1 MRPETV
7 IWIWAVARGASCACI
22 PCIGAAAQASQQA
35 PPSAVA
41 AEAQTPPRA
50 SQIDEFKRSILD
62 PTAEPAARRTVSNL
76 LIRVGTPE
84 AFRGA
89 SEILDA
95 GAQPAAQKSLCEAI
109 LQTASESPEL
119 FDLPEAELLVDRL
132 SVLIGQDD
140 GELRARA
147 VAALSALPRRH
158 VVGKMLAVAADAAVP
173 ESRRLAAIDA
183 LARHVHLRL
192 VTGLF
197 IRLLDDA
204 SANISQRSLLAL
216 APVSRTPLGARTED
230 WKAWWRTQESL
241 SEQEWLESRV
251 DLLSARERA
260 LDAQRIDLQSALDR
274 QGAALNTRIADLQ
287 SDLLLALPEQDR
299 EAKLVT
305 WLSDPMPAICGGAMQ
320 LVLRRISDA
329 SGAPPESVRA
339 AVVKNVEHL
348 APEVRRRALQVIGAI
363 KDPADAALV
372 HDRLGRETDPMVRQ
386 TALTVLGQLKSTG
399 SLAMLL
405 AEIGN
410 PQAPAEC
417 VAAAA
422 RAVAEIALS
431 RPEMKPADWDPA
443 AAALKDRLGK
453 LGESGNGL
461 RAAVVEAMAA
471 LAHPA
476 LEGDLLAEVDRAEPA
491 VQRAAI
497 RGLVRLRNVTKLAR
511 IRALT
516 GAADAPVRQTACEAL
531 GQIGGEDADIE
542 TLLQRVKPGA
552 ESQAPVRD
560 TAWIA
565 MKSLLSR
572 HTVEQQWAWLDRLS
586 DAPALQVEYLTEL
599 TSDHAPSRLDAA
611 QLLIA
616 RERLGAALVAGGR
629 WNDAVD
635 PLQKVFEQL
644 ATQKD
649 ARALEAGLKVVD
661 AMLRADDPSGL
672 AVWVPRIASLGPDAQ
687 TQVAARIEA
696 YLNSDEVRAKSE
708 RRAAV
713 ARHIE
718 NIPKDGLGEGWK
730 RLMDALKEPAK
741 PTPGQLSSTGP

>member
-1 MRPETV
+1 MRTRTV
-7 IWIWAVARGASCACI
+7 IWVWAVARGASCAFI
-22 PCIGAAAQASQQA
+22 PCLGTAALAAQQPQPTAI
-35 PPSAVA
+35 A

-62 PTAEPAARRTVSNL
+62 PAAEYAARRTVSNL

-89 SEILDA
+89 AEILDA
-95 GAQPAAQKSLCEAI
+95 GSQPGAQKSLCEAL

-132 SVLIGQDD
+132 SVLIGQEEA
-140 GELRARA
+140 ELRTRA
-147 VAALSALPRRH
+147 VAALSSLPHRH
-158 VVGKMLAVAADAAVP
+158 VVGKLLAVAADAAIP
-173 ESRRLAAIDA
+173 ELRRMAAIDA
-183 LARHVHLRL
+183 LSRHVHLRQ

-204 SANISQRSLLAL
+204 SANIVQRALVAL

-230 WKAWWRTQESL
+230 WKAWWRTQERL
-241 SEQEWLESRV
+241 SEQDWLESRV
-251 DLLSARERA
+251 ELLSARERA
-260 LDAQRIDLQSALDR
+260 LDAQRGDLQAALER

-372 HDRLGRETDPMVRQ
+372 HDRLGRETDPLVRQ

-405 AEIGN
+405 SEIGN
-410 PQAPAEC
+410 PQAPVEC

-431 RPEMKPADWDPA
+431 RPEMKPADWDPTVT
-443 AAALKDRLGK
+443 ALKDRLGK
-453 LGESGNGL
+453 LGENGNGL

-476 LEGDLLAEVDRAEPA
+476 LEGELLAEVDRAEPA

-497 RGLVRLRNVTKLAR
+497 RGLVRLRNATKLAR

-531 GQIGGEDADIE
+531 GQIGAEDADLE

-560 TAWIA
+560 AAWIA
-565 MKSLLSR
+565 LKSLLAR
-572 HTVEQQWAWLDRLS
+572 RAVDQQWAWLDRLS

-599 TSDHAPSRLDAA
+599 TSDRAPSRLEAA

-616 RERLGAALVAGGR
+616 RERLGAALMAGGR

-635 PLQKVFEQL
+635 PLREAFEQL
-644 ATQKD
+644 TAQQD
-649 ARALEAGLKVVD
+649 ARAMEAGLKLVD
-661 AMLRADDPSGL
+661 ALLRADDPSGL
-672 AVWVPRIASLGPDAQ
+672 TVWVPRIASLGPEAQ
-687 TQVAARIEA
+687 SQVAARIEA

-718 NIPKDGLGEGWK
+718 NIPKDGLGEGWQ
-730 RLMDALKEPAK
+730 RLIDALKEPAK
-741 PTPGQLSSTGP
+741 PTPGQLSASGP